1 MRMLR
6 KRGLVL
12 VGLALSLAIAPFATI
27 NARAEE
33 QKFDVL
39 QIGTHTYKN
48 VTVTTKSKDY
58 VFILHSE
65 GMANLKVKDL
75 SAEVRQ
81 QLGYIDPPPP
91 KSAATKANDWAKQSL
106 TKIETTQ
113 VKAVE
118 RQFQALEG
126 KSVYGY
132 RIPEFNPR
140 LIWPIAAGLVALYL
154 FFCYACLSLCRRT
167 GKKPGLMIWLPVLKT
182 FPLLDAANM
191 PAWLFL
197 ALLVPGVNLIV
208 ASVWCVKIA
217 KARGY
222 GVGQGVLLMLPIIN
236 VLVFLFLAFGGGTAP
251 RKEKRRIEIMS
262 LEAA

>member
-1 MRMLR
+1 MLKR
-6 KRGLVL
+6 RGLVL
-12 VGLALSLAIAPFATI
+12 VGLALSLAVAPFAAS
-27 NARAEE
+27 NSHAAEE

-58 VFILHSE
+58 VFLLHSE

-75 SAEVRQ
+75 SPEVRE

-106 TKIETTQ
+106 TKIESPQ
-113 VKAVE
+113 VKAIE
-118 RQFQALEG
+118 QQFQQALTG
-126 KSVYGY
+126 KSIYGY
-132 RIPEFNPR
+132 SIPPFNPR
-140 LIWPIAAGLVALYL
+140 LLWPTVAGVVALYL
-154 FFCYACLSLCRRT
+154 FFCYTCLSLCRKI
-167 GKKPGLMIWLPVLKT
+167 GKKPGLLIWLPVLKT

-197 ALLVPGVNLIV
+197 ALLVPGLNLIV
-208 ASVWCVKIA
+208 AGVWCVKIA

-222 GVGQGVLLMLPIIN
+222 GAGPGILLMLPILN

-251 RKEKRRIEIMS
+251 VKEKRRIEIMS